1 MKIFEYFYD
10 FFLLIQKLTFY
21 LFKVLELV
29 YFEWFLPLLQNGKNV
44 YFNIKVLIEEVEKEK
59 EKQNEIKYLTS
70 NIGIYANIYFQII
83 FDNFI

>member
-10 FFLLIQKLTFY
+10 FFLLIQKLAFY
-21 LFKVLELV
+21 LFKVTELF
-29 YFEWFLPLLQNGKNV
+29 YFDLFIPFLQNAKNV

-70 NIGIYANIYFQII
+70 K
-83 FDNFI
+83 